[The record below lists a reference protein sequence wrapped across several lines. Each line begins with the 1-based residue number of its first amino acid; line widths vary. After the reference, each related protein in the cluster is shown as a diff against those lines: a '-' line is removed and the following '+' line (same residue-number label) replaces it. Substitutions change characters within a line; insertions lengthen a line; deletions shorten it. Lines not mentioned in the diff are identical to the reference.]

1 MDITLKVSGT
11 EPITTIWYQDGKEI
25 KSSSSVNITYER
37 GTARFYMS
45 KVTPKEA
52 GNYTVELRN
61 PVGSVT
67 GSAKMI
73 VKGEWECLLKSNTN
87 HI

>member
-52 GNYTVELRN
+52 GEYTVELKN
-61 PVGSVT
+61 PVGSVK
-67 GSAKMI
+67 GSAKMT
-73 VKGEWECLLKSNTN
+73 VKGEYEVFLKKT
-87 HI
+87 